1 MERTEHP
8 QYDRCFEYSFRVRKK
23 VFLNIA
29 YHFVG
34 SNDDPYFAI
43 SADEMNRNRTDYEVC
58 GQAQADLLGPKDGN
72 AWEFVAKWDYKHLRK
87 LSDEELAELH
97 EDVERLQAK
106 YPYTMPN
113 NFDAKVA
120 LDREQSK

>member
-29 YHFVG
+29 YHF
-34 SNDDPYFAI
+34 
-43 SADEMNRNRTDYEVC
+43 
-58 GQAQADLLGPKDGN
+58 
-72 AWEFVAKWDYKHLRK
+72 
-87 LSDEELAELH
+87 
-97 EDVERLQAK
+97 
-106 YPYTMPN
+106 
-113 NFDAKVA
+113 DAKVA